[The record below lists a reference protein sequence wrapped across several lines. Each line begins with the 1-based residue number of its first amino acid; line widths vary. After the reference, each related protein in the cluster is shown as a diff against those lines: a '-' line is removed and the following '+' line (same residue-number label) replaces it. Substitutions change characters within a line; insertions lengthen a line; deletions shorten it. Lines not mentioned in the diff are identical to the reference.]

1 MYYFAYGSNMNLHH
15 MRRICGWHFNMLG
28 VGILN
33 DYEFGPDTRG
43 YANIRPQAGK
53 KVYGVIYDVNQPCID
68 ALDEFEGYP
77 DIFGRQE
84 VTVVDEEAQT
94 LKAWAY
100 IEPATK
106 FGNAPI
112 RDDYMRRVVG
122 GAKQNNLPEEWV
134 EFLSTFLE

>member
-1 MYYFAYGSNMNLHH
+1 MNLHH
-15 MRRICGWHFNMLG
+15 LRRICGWHFTVLG
-28 VGILN
+28 AALLK

-53 KVYGVIYDVNQPCID
+53 QVWGVLYDVDQHCID

-77 DIFGRQE
+77 HTFGRQE
-84 VTVVDEEAQT
+84 ITVSDEDEKQQ
-94 LKAWAY
+94 KAWVY
-100 IEPATK
+100 IEAADK

-122 GAKQNNLPEEWV
+122 GARQNNLPEKWV
-134 EFLSTFLE
+134 EFLSTFLI